1 MVSVYKISAI
11 VFGQHRRRVK
21 FTDDVS
27 EKINLVQKNGRNR
40 PVYQQFKPVNLVES
54 ISLSQ

>member
-27 EKINLVQKNGRNR
+27 EKINLVQKNGHALRTL
-40 PVYQQFKPVNLVES
+40 QQDEPVNLVES
-54 ISLSQ
+54 I